1 MSIQDHI
8 ASYAEG
14 WTLGD
19 SDMIMSAVSPSMVLD
34 DPNVGKVMRD
44 ALPDYIAGLK
54 NAVIELRAGSVHDKL
69 MEMSE
74 IVIKDDRDVAL
85 VELFID
91 GKRLGKPIVG
101 VKVIKERFRI
111 SGKGGRNRKLLVR
124 ATDTSGNEAQTS
136 VTVTVPHDQGN

>member
-19 SDMIMSAVSPSMVLD
+19 SEKIMSAVSPAMVLD
-34 DPNVGKVMRD
+34 DPNVGKVTRD

-54 NAVIELRAGSVHDKL
+54 NAVAELRAGNAHDKL

-74 IVIKDDRDVAL
+74 IVIKDDETPVSIWAWFTIPGTALAGSALIKVAD
-85 VELFID
+85 D
-91 GKRLGKPIVG
+91 GVIEERL
-101 VKVIKERFRI
+101 
-111 SGKGGRNRKLLVR
+111 
-124 ATDTSGNEAQTS
+124 AYYTSL
-136 VTVTVPHDQGN
+136 PK